1 MHVCIAVSC
10 YDVINYCKMADET
23 SPILGCTSLERRHKI
38 SQDIE
43 QQKTKKRIQI
53 LQNQQELIS
62 QHPQPMASKLV
73 SIILEFIK

>member
-1 MHVCIAVSC
+1 MHVCMVVSC
-10 YDVINYCKMADET
+10 YDIIKYCKMAEEK
-23 SPILGCTSLERRHKI
+23 SPILGRTSLERRHKI

-43 QQKTKKRIQI
+43 QKQKRIQI
-53 LQNQQELIS
+53 LQNQQELLS

>member
-1 MHVCIAVSC
+1 MVVSC
-10 YDVINYCKMADET
+10 YDIIKYCKMAEEK
-23 SPILGCTSLERRHKI
+23 SPILGRTSLERRHKI

-43 QQKTKKRIQI
+43 QKKKRIQI
-53 LQNQQELIS
+53 LQNQQELLS